1 MTNFPHSGR
10 INVVTALAIFFALIV
25 FVRCK
30 DEPYYRPPNQPEK
43 IDFDLLVLDQRDT
56 DGSAFPEGTD
66 VKIALKFISQENKYV
81 EWHKDNEC
89 RLFTNKDFLLVLK
102 LDESNAIPNSYF
114 PVGTPYQNPTPCT
127 TNDVRPS
134 YLFGSSVIMALPWS
148 GNPDNT
154 PLTPGRYFAIANFE
168 LEIEGEV
175 KRWELRRD
183 FEIY

>member
-1 MTNFPHSGR
+1 MNNFRQLGR
-10 INVVTALAIFFALIV
+10 KIASAVAVFSVLLV
-25 FVRCK
+25 FVGC
-30 DEPYYRPPNQPEK
+30 DESPFYRPPQQPEK
-43 IDFDLLVLDQRDT
+43 VSFDLLVLDQRDT

-66 VKIALKFISQENKYV
+66 VKIALKFISNENRYI

-89 RLFTNKDFLLVLK
+89 LLFTNKDFLLVFQ
-102 LDESNAIPNSYF
+102 LDEGNQVPNSYF
-114 PVGTPYQNPTPCT
+114 PVGTPYQDPIPCAT
-127 TNDVRPS
+127 LNVRPS

-154 PLTPGRYFAIANFE
+154 PLIPGRYYTIANFE
-168 LEIEGEV
+168 LPIEGEV